1 MAAGNT
7 QFKVENG
14 LRIIG
19 DSNAFGS
26 MRIEGDLTVGGN
38 LFFTTLAPGDIKPGA
53 NGFAL
58 GNTSARWIVYGAT
71 GDFNANVAMTDTLTV
86 NNVIASNVV
95 ATTNNSALGSAS
107 RRWDLY
113 ANNANLLSAGISGNL
128 TIGVVFANTSTLALT
143 GTANSTLSVNTGSKL
158 AVYATGN
165 TSYSNL
171 VLNNDVS
178 NIYGNVIFDTDTF
191 FIDAVNNRIGFK
203 NTSPSTA
210 AMATVTGNVEF
221 SIANTGI
228 RLNTSN
234 ASINASIMMVAN
246 STNSRVTFATYDNSN
261 SSTQDGGF
269 NFNGTNSTATQS
281 LLSFNG
287 YNLLYKSG
295 NVAHSGN
302 FGIYNVSGTRVG
314 P

>member
-14 LRIIG
+14 LKVIG
-19 DSNAFGS
+19 DSNAYGS
-26 MRIEGDLTVGGN
+26 MRVEGDLTVGGN
-38 LFFTTLAPGDIKPGA
+38 LAFAALSSGDIKPGA
-53 NGFAL
+53 VGAAL
-58 GNTSARWIVYGAT
+58 GNTTARWVVYGTT
-71 GDFNANVAMTDTLTV
+71 GDFDANVSITDTLTV
-86 NNVIASNVV
+86 NNAVASNLV
-95 ATTNNSALGSAS
+95 ASSNNSALGSTT

-113 ANNANLLSAGISGNL
+113 ANNANLLSAGITGNL

-143 GTANSTLSVNTGSKL
+143 GSANGTLSVNTGSKL

-171 VLNNDVS
+171 VLNNDVT
-178 NIYGNVIFDTDTF
+178 NIYGNVVFDTDMF
-191 FIDAVNNRIGFK
+191 FLDAVNNRIGFK
-203 NTSPSTA
+203 NTTPSTA
-210 AMATVTGNVEF
+210 AVATVTGNVEF
-221 SIANTGI
+221 SIANTGL

-261 SSTQDGGF
+261 SSVQDGGF
-269 NFNGTNSTATQS
+269 NFNGTNSTATQT
-281 LLSFNG
+281 LLSLNG
-287 YNLLYKSG
+287 YNFQYKSG

>member
-14 LRIIG
+14 LRVIG
-19 DSNAFGS
+19 DSNVYGS
-26 MRIEGDLTVGGN
+26 MRIENDLTVGGN
-38 LFFTTLAPGDIKPGA
+38 LAFFTLAAADIVPGISGVSMGNSSLRWIMYGA
-53 NGFAL
+53 NANFS
-58 GNTSARWIVYGAT
+58 GNVTV
-71 GDFNANVAMTDTLTV
+71 TDTLIV
-86 NNVIASNVV
+86 NNTIAANLVPS
-95 ATTNNSALGSAS
+95 TNNSALGSS
-107 RRWDLY
+107 TLRWDFY
-113 ANNANLLSAGISGNL
+113 ANNANLLTAGISGNL
-128 TIGVVFANTSTLALT
+128 TVGVVFANTSTLALT
-143 GTANSTLSVNTGSKL
+143 GSSNSTLSVNTGSKL
-158 AVYATGN
+158 AIWATGN

-171 VLNNDVS
+171 VLTNDVT
-178 NIYGNVIFDTDTF
+178 NIYGNVVFDTDTF
-191 FIDAVNNRIGFK
+191 FIDAVNNRVGFK

-221 SIANTGI
+221 STSNTGI

-234 ASINASIMMVAN
+234 ATINASIMMV
-246 STNSRVTFATYDNSN
+246 STGSNSRVTFATYDNSN
-261 SSTQDGGF
+261 STTQDGGF